1 MKNGRSRMTA
11 TQCLE
16 HPFLMEQDIGRA
28 VLPKVGGGGGDG
40 GGWMLRMFSLK
51 VKLKQFQA
59 RRKWARCVE
68 AIRAMTKLS
77 DIMTKRRSLR
87 SMSLKNM
94 AVGAR
99 LETGVS
105 LRRVAS
111 LSDQRRTASSL
122 AAVMRLYNYCS
133 E

>member
-1 MKNGRSRMTA
+1 
-11 TQCLE
+11 
-16 HPFLMEQDIGRA
+16 
-28 VLPKVGGGGGDG
+28 
-40 GGWMLRMFSLK
+40 MLRMFSLK

-87 SMSLKNM
+87 SRSLKNM

-122 AAVMRLYNYCS
+122 AAVMRLYIYCI